1 MTLLAAAFLAGFA
14 TLAVPLWL
22 HRMSERAP
30 AERNVSSLML
40 MRETEEPVRTRRR
53 LAHRI
58 LLALRLSV
66 LAAVTLAFAQPAL
79 EALPFGTAPTEAP
92 AKLIV
97 VDGSFSM
104 RQRGAFPRALEV
116 VRELMADGRESRVV
130 LAADT
135 TVVVDSTVLGKPQDP
150 DDAAG
155 MLRRLSGRAH
165 DVLTGVAVRRGGACV
180 SAVEQTAVHLAA
192 LDEAL
197 IGWYVATGEPSDKAG
212 AYGVQGIASRFVT
225 RVEGSYS
232 NVVGLPLALVDRLL
246 ARLAGGDGPA
256 R

>member
-1 MTLLAAAFLAGFA
+1 MMVPVYHRRDPLILASGSPRRAELLARAGYRFEV
-14 TLAVPLWL
+14 VPPDID
-22 HRMSERAP
+22 ERRQAGEAP
-30 AERNVSSLML
+30 RDYVA
-40 MRETEEPVRTRRR
+40 R
-53 LAHRI
+53 LA
-58 LLALRLSV
+58 AEKA
-66 LAAVTLAFAQPAL
+66 AAV
-79 EALPFGTAPTEAP
+79 APRYPE
-92 AKLIV
+92 
-97 VDGSFSM
+97 
-104 RQRGAFPRALEV
+104 
-116 VRELMADGRESRVV
+116 RVV

-135 TVVVDSTVLGKPQDP
+135 TVVVDATVLGKPQDP

>member
-1 MTLLAAAFLAGFA
+1 MMVPVYHRRDPLILASGSPRRAELLARAGYRFEV
-14 TLAVPLWL
+14 VPPDID
-22 HRMSERAP
+22 ERRQAGEAP
-30 AERNVSSLML
+30 RDYVA
-40 MRETEEPVRTRRR
+40 R
-53 LAHRI
+53 LA
-58 LLALRLSV
+58 AEKA
-66 LAAVTLAFAQPAL
+66 AAV
-79 EALPFGTAPTEAP
+79 APRYPER
-92 AKLIV
+92 L
-97 VDGSFSM
+97 
-104 RQRGAFPRALEV
+104 
-116 VRELMADGRESRVV
+116 V

-135 TVVVDSTVLGKPQDP
+135 TVVVDATVLGKPQDP

-165 DVLTGVAVRRGGACV
+165 DVLTGVAVRRGDACV
-180 SAVEQTAVHLAA
+180 SAVEQTAVHLAD

-246 ARLAGGDGPA
+246 ARLADADGPA

>member
-1 MTLLAAAFLAGFA
+1 MMVPVYHRRDPLILASGSPRRAELLARAGYRFEV
-14 TLAVPLWL
+14 VPPDIDEQ
-22 HRMSERAP
+22 RQAGEGPRDYVA
-30 AERNVSSLML
+30 
-40 MRETEEPVRTRRR
+40 R
-53 LAHRI
+53 LA
-58 LLALRLSV
+58 AEKA
-66 LAAVTLAFAQPAL
+66 AAV
-79 EALPFGTAPTEAP
+79 APRYPE
-92 AKLIV
+92 
-97 VDGSFSM
+97 
-104 RQRGAFPRALEV
+104 
-116 VRELMADGRESRVV
+116 RVV

-180 SAVEQTAVHLAA
+180 SAVEKTAVHLAD
-192 LDEAL
+192 LDDEL

-246 ARLAGGDGPA
+246 ASLAGGDGPA

>member
-1 MTLLAAAFLAGFA
+1 MMVPVYHRRDPLILASGSPRRAELLARAGYCFEV
-14 TLAVPLWL
+14 VPPDID
-22 HRMSERAP
+22 ERRQPGEAP
-30 AERNVSSLML
+30 RDYVA
-40 MRETEEPVRTRRR
+40 R
-53 LAHRI
+53 LA
-58 LLALRLSV
+58 AEKA
-66 LAAVTLAFAQPAL
+66 AAV
-79 EALPFGTAPTEAP
+79 APRYPE
-92 AKLIV
+92 
-97 VDGSFSM
+97 
-104 RQRGAFPRALEV
+104 
-116 VRELMADGRESRVV
+116 RVV

-135 TVVVDSTVLGKPQDP
+135 TVVVDSTVLGKPRDA

-165 DVLTGVAVRRGGACV
+165 DVLTGVAVRRGGAAV

-246 ARLAGGDGPA
+246 ARLTGGDEAA

>member
-1 MTLLAAAFLAGFA
+1 MMVPVYHRRDPLILASGSPRRAELLARAGYRFEV
-14 TLAVPLWL
+14 VPPDID
-22 HRMSERAP
+22 ERRQPGEAP
-30 AERNVSSLML
+30 RDYVA
-40 MRETEEPVRTRRR
+40 R
-53 LAHRI
+53 LA
-58 LLALRLSV
+58 AEKA
-66 LAAVTLAFAQPAL
+66 AAV
-79 EALPFGTAPTEAP
+79 APRYPE
-92 AKLIV
+92 
-97 VDGSFSM
+97 
-104 RQRGAFPRALEV
+104 
-116 VRELMADGRESRVV
+116 RVV

-135 TVVVDSTVLGKPQDP
+135 TVVVDSTVLGKPRDA

-165 DVLTGVAVRRGGACV
+165 DVLTGVAVRRGGASV
-180 SAVEQTAVHLAA
+180 SAVEETAVHLAA

-197 IGWYVATGEPSDKAG
+197 IGWYVGTGEPSDKAG

-246 ARLAGGDGPA
+246 ARLTGEDEPA

>member
-1 MTLLAAAFLAGFA
+1 MMVPVYHRRDPLILASGSPRRAELLARAGYRFEVVPPDIDERRQAGEAPRDYVARLAAAKA
-14 TLAVPLWL
+14 
-22 HRMSERAP
+22 
-30 AERNVSSLML
+30 
-40 MRETEEPVRTRRR
+40 
-53 LAHRI
+53 
-58 LLALRLSV
+58 
-66 LAAVTLAFAQPAL
+66 AAV
-79 EALPFGTAPTEAP
+79 APRYPE
-92 AKLIV
+92 
-97 VDGSFSM
+97 
-104 RQRGAFPRALEV
+104 
-116 VRELMADGRESRVV
+116 RVV

-165 DVLTGVAVRRGGACV
+165 DVLTGVAVRHGGACV
-180 SAVEQTAVHLAA
+180 SAVEQTAVHLAD

-246 ARLAGGDGPA
+246 ARLAGGEGPA

>member
-1 MTLLAAAFLAGFA
+1 MMVPVYHRHDPLILASGSPRRAELLARAGYRFEV
-14 TLAVPLWL
+14 VPPDID
-22 HRMSERAP
+22 ERRQPGEAP
-30 AERNVSSLML
+30 RDYVA
-40 MRETEEPVRTRRR
+40 R
-53 LAHRI
+53 LA
-58 LLALRLSV
+58 AEKA
-66 LAAVTLAFAQPAL
+66 AAV
-79 EALPFGTAPTEAP
+79 APRYPE
-92 AKLIV
+92 
-97 VDGSFSM
+97 
-104 RQRGAFPRALEV
+104 
-116 VRELMADGRESRVV
+116 RVV

-135 TVVVDSTVLGKPQDP
+135 TVVVDSTVLGKPRDA

-165 DVLTGVAVRRGGACV
+165 DVLTGVAVRRGGAAV

-232 NVVGLPLALVDRLL
+232 NVVGLPLTLVDRLL
-246 ARLAGGDGPA
+246 ARLTGGDEAA

>member
-1 MTLLAAAFLAGFA
+1 MMVPVYHRREPLILASGSPRRAELLARAGYRFEV
-14 TLAVPLWL
+14 VPPDID
-22 HRMSERAP
+22 ERRQAGEAP
-30 AERNVSSLML
+30 RDYVA
-40 MRETEEPVRTRRR
+40 R
-53 LAHRI
+53 LA
-58 LLALRLSV
+58 AEKA
-66 LAAVTLAFAQPAL
+66 AAV
-79 EALPFGTAPTEAP
+79 APRYPE
-92 AKLIV
+92 
-97 VDGSFSM
+97 
-104 RQRGAFPRALEV
+104 
-116 VRELMADGRESRVV
+116 RVV

-135 TVVVDSTVLGKPQDP
+135 TVVVDSTVLGKPRDP

-165 DVLTGVAVRRGGACV
+165 DVLTGVAVRRGGASA
-180 SAVEQTAVHLAA
+180 SAVEQTSVHLAD

-246 ARLAGGDGPA
+246 ARLTGGDEPA

>member
-1 MTLLAAAFLAGFA
+1 MMVPVYHRRDPLILASGSPRRAELLARAGYRFEV
-14 TLAVPLWL
+14 VPPDID
-22 HRMSERAP
+22 ERRQPGEAP
-30 AERNVSSLML
+30 RDYVA
-40 MRETEEPVRTRRR
+40 R
-53 LAHRI
+53 LA
-58 LLALRLSV
+58 AEKA
-66 LAAVTLAFAQPAL
+66 AAV
-79 EALPFGTAPTEAP
+79 APRYPE
-92 AKLIV
+92 
-97 VDGSFSM
+97 
-104 RQRGAFPRALEV
+104 
-116 VRELMADGRESRVV
+116 RVV

-135 TVVVDSTVLGKPQDP
+135 TVVVDSTVLGKPRDP

-165 DVLTGVAVRRGGACV
+165 DVLTGVAVRRGGAAV
-180 SAVEQTAVHLAA
+180 SAVEQTAVHLAD